1 MKHVVGISLLILI
14 LILLLYSP
22 WGIVLW
28 SVLRAAKPWKWRKMA
43 DGFADGGV
51 DIAAFLTALAEY
63 NAIYESACKVPPTT
77 DSRCGA
83 YAVPPGGSLTQPYK
97 PPRLP
102 GATSFNGVVSGW
114 KGVAPFPA
122 LTAADF
128 GAKVPSAVPL
138 NSDKEFVFYAA
149 PPVYVGAKGNDRF
162 SNDSAVNP
170 VLTPWEQW
178 INTQLRVWTTAAGTA
193 ANFGTYIEIGGDNY
207 KFSKVFATPQDQ
219 RKDVLYVKK
228 PGGFLGV
235 TYTMTATTQNLRPI
249 VGTILENST
258 GVFELLLGEDMK
270 GQNDVNAAVEALV
283 PVPVS
288 VSSSAVVGAASSS
301 AAGAAARASGGAGG
315 EGLDLPELV
324 YYEDAWFRNRALF
337 AKMLG
342 SVRGAAAEVKSYAQT
357 AGAGTEGQTYELTAL
372 KFLELDR
379 LILKSV
385 TTNGVVN
392 VRELQGYNLEVPFP
406 YDPAMYDINN
416 TMEEPSRSPI
426 GLKCYD
432 LSEVQRKILTYLSS
446 RPYESV
452 TMTNLQLLAKYRT
465 NLCASY
471 GYYSKDGVASCKCEG
486 CCIPVD
492 YKTTF
497 GRRTGRAAANVNVA
511 AMEAAAKM
519 ELGSAD
525 EDKCVHF
532 NRPYR
537 LKRRQLPLGVD
548 EEDVCLKEG
557 FSESGITTRTFTE
570 DVGAA
575 KATAGLVKGWRFF
588 QQRMVPAYL
597 DGTEG
602 FEDDCLTPSL
612 PSPYRLRRGKPKLM
626 TCG

>member
-1 MKHVVGISLLILI
+1 MNYNIAIIV
-14 LILLLYSP
+14 LLLLL
-22 WGIVLW
+22 VLVWQWKRW
-28 SVLRAAKPWKWRKMA
+28 SRREA
-43 DGFADGGV
+43 FAGGGT

-63 NAIYESACKVPPTT
+63 NAIYQSTCVVPPTT
-77 DSRCGA
+77 DTRCVA

-102 GATSFNGVVSGW
+102 GAVSFNNAVSAWNGVG
-114 KGVAPFPA
+114 PFPV

-128 GAKVPSAVPL
+128 GAKTPSTVSL
-138 NSDKEFVFYAA
+138 NPDKEFIFYAA
-149 PPVYVGAKGNDRF
+149 PPVYVGGKGNDRF
-162 SNDSAVNP
+162 SNDSMVNT

-178 INTQLRVWTTAAGTA
+178 INTQLRVWTTAVGTA

-219 RKDVLYVKK
+219 RKDVLYLSKK
-228 PGGFLGV
+228 SGGFLGV
-235 TYTMTATTQNLRPI
+235 TYTMTAATQNLRPI
-249 VGTILENST
+249 AGTDLENSLS
-258 GVFELLLGEDMK
+258 VFELLLGGDMED
-270 GQNDVNAAVEALV
+270 QTDVNTAVEARV

-288 VSSSAVVGAASSS
+288 MSSSAVVGAASSS
-301 AAGAAARASGGAGG
+301 AGPAARVSEGVGG
-315 EGLDLPELV
+315 EQLDLPELV
-324 YYEDAWFRNRALF
+324 YFEDAWFRNRALF

-342 SVRGAAAEVKSYAQT
+342 SVKGAAPEVKSYAQT

-385 TTNGVVN
+385 TNNGVVN

-416 TMEEPSRSPI
+416 TMEEPSQSPI

-432 LSEVQRKILTYLSS
+432 LSEVQRKIITYLSS
-446 RPYESV
+446 RPYENP
-452 TMTNLQLLAKYRT
+452 TMTNLQLLAKFRT

-471 GYYSKDGVASCKCEG
+471 GYYSKDGVSSCTCEG
-486 CCIPVD
+486 CCIPVS
-492 YKTTF
+492 YKTTY
-497 GRRTGRAAANVNVA
+497 GRRTGRTAANVNAA
-511 AMEAAAKM
+511 AMEAAAKV

-537 LKRRQLPLGVD
+537 LKRRQLPVGVA
-548 EEDVCLKEG
+548 EEDVCVKES
-557 FSESGITTRTFTE
+557 FVTKAFTE

-575 KATAGLVKGWRFF
+575 KATAGLVKGWRLF

-597 DGTEG
+597 DGAEEG
-602 FEDDCLTPSL
+602 FEGDCLTPSL

>member
-1 MKHVVGISLLILI
+1 MDYVITISVLLLLLIL
-14 LILLLYSP
+14 
-22 WGIVLW
+22 LW
-28 SVLRAAKPWKWRKMA
+28 NGVRLWRQRE
-43 DGFADGGV
+43 GFADGGI
-51 DIAAFLTALAEY
+51 DIAAFLTALGEY

-83 YAVPPGGSLTQPYK
+83 YVAPAGGAPTQAYK

-102 GATSFNGVVSGW
+102 GAASFNAAVSAWTGL
-114 KGVAPFPA
+114 APFPPLA
-122 LTAADF
+122 AADF
-128 GAKVPSAVPL
+128 GVKVPSAIPL
-138 NSDKEFVFYAA
+138 NGEKEFIFYAA
-149 PPVYVGAKGNDRF
+149 PPVYVGEKGNDRF
-162 SNDSAVNP
+162 INNSAVNT

-178 INTQLRVWTTAAGTA
+178 INTQLRVWTTAAGTV
-193 ANFGTYIEIGGDNY
+193 ANFGTYIEIGGENY
-207 KFSKVFATPQDQ
+207 KFSKVFANPPEQ
-219 RKDVLYVKK
+219 RKDVLYVKTVK
-228 PGGFLGV
+228 TGYLLGV
-235 TYTMTATTQNLRPI
+235 TYTMTAATQNLRPI
-249 VGTILENST
+249 VGTTLENSLSA
-258 GVFELLLGEDMK
+258 FELLLGADMK
-270 GQNDVNAAVEALV
+270 DQSDVNAAVEANA

-301 AAGAAARASGGAGG
+301 AAAVAATRASGVTG
-315 EGLDLPELV
+315 EVLDLPELV

-337 AKMLG
+337 AKMFG
-342 SVRGAAAEVKSYAQT
+342 SVRAAATEVKSYAQT

-379 LILKSV
+379 LILKSA

-392 VRELQGYNLEVPFP
+392 VRALQGYNLEVPFP

-432 LSEVQRKILTYLSS
+432 LSEVQRKIIAYLSS
-446 RPYESV
+446 RPYESA

-465 NLCASY
+465 NMCASY

-497 GRRTGRAAANVNVA
+497 GRRTGKAAANVNVA

-537 LKRRQLPLGVD
+537 LKRRQLPVGVD

-557 FSESGITTRTFTE
+557 FSESGITTRTFTT

-575 KATAGLVKGWRFF
+575 KATAGLMKGWRFF

-597 DGTEG
+597 PGTEG